1 MAKGKSAG
9 ARRLALIT
17 LIALPLCLITAFIFY
32 ACCLDHVITA
42 IYKGESLPV
51 LNGLIHNTDNTPLS
65 YYLARSHLLFSHL
78 IVLCI
83 ATFLLIAA
91 AISHDYMRSIFIN
104 FFTTPTSALNLAIF
118 RIAVTATVLLDLD
131 PSTTIWF
138 SSLPRELQ
146 FAPFG
151 MGWLLP
157 HLPIFKSLTIVAEIL
172 FVVVCIT
179 SLVGLF
185 TRTSTLLAL
194 LLSLYVLGITQ
205 FYGKVSHDHHLVW
218 FLALLAV
225 SRSGDSLSIDA
236 ILAAIKSADRGELPE
251 RPSVSIIYSLPLRF
265 ACLLLGI
272 IYFFPGF
279 WKVWTCGFDWALSE
293 NIKYQM
299 YSKWMEFSGW
309 TPFFRLDWHPWLYKS
324 GALSTITFETSF
336 IFLILFPRLR
346 ALAAAGGVAFHSVSD
361 LFMRIF
367 FYDLLICYVALFDVG
382 SWFQK
387 LGRWLFPDRLTLFYD
402 ENCRFCRRAVAA
414 IVVLDILDRITLAGV
429 VDEVKT
435 SRIAILQL
443 DHRALLKD
451 MRAVSGDR
459 TWVGFAAYRAL
470 ATRVPLLWPIVPILY
485 LVPIEVL
492 GTKLYRRIADSRASS
507 LPQRTAQTAYR
518 TESNRRGY
526 APIVVVGVLLLV
538 VNVYAGGRRIMSGW
552 PFACYPLFDFIQ
564 TGEIDSLQVEA
575 LDAAGDVIRS
585 GTPDLKEKFMA
596 QRFRGLLENVLRIRT
611 SGESADRLTALWR
624 LYVQQDPRLEKATAV
639 RFYRVT
645 LCTVPERRH
654 LNPIK
659 SQLIFEMKL

>member
-1 MAKGKSAG
+1 MAKEKSAG
-9 ARRLALIT
+9 ARRLALLT
-17 LIALPLCLITAFIFY
+17 LIALSLCLITAFIFY
-32 ACCLDHVITA
+32 TCCLDRVITA

-51 LNGLIHNTDNTPLS
+51 LNGLIHNTDNTSLS
-65 YYLARSHLLFSHL
+65 YYLTRSHLLFSHL

-83 ATFLLIAA
+83 ATHLFIAA
-91 AISHDYMRSIFIN
+91 TISHDYVKSIFIN
-104 FFTTPTSALNLAIF
+104 FFTTPTSALNLAVF
-118 RIAVTATVLLDLD
+118 RMAVMATVLLDLD

-138 SSLPRELQ
+138 SNLPRELQ

-151 MGWLLP
+151 MRWLLP
-157 HLPIFKSLTIVAEIL
+157 HLPIFKSLAIVAEIL
-172 FVVVCIT
+172 LVVVCIT

-218 FLALLAV
+218 FLAILAV
-225 SRSGDSLSIDA
+225 SRSGDSLSLDA
-236 ILAAIKSADRGELPE
+236 ILGAIKRADRGELPA
-251 RPSVSIIYSLPLRF
+251 RPSVSIVYSLPLRF

-299 YSKWMEFSGW
+299 YSKWMEFNGW

-324 GALSTITFETSF
+324 SGLVTITFETSF

-346 ALAAAGGVAFHSVSD
+346 ALAAAGGVVFHSASA

-387 LGRWLFPDRLTLFYD
+387 LGRWLFPDRLTLYYD
-402 ENCRFCRRAVAA
+402 ENCRFCRRTVAA
-414 IVVLDILDRITLAGV
+414 IVVLDILDRITLASM
-429 VDEVKT
+429 VDEAET
-435 SRIAILQL
+435 ARIEILQL
-443 DHRALLKD
+443 DHRALRKD
-451 MRAVSGDR
+451 MYAVSGDR
-459 TWVGFAAYRAL
+459 TWVGFAANRAL
-470 ATRVPLLWPIVPILY
+470 ATRVPLLWPIVPLLH
-485 LVPIEVL
+485 LVPIEFV
-492 GTKLYRRIADSRASS
+492 GTKLYRRIADSRTSS
-507 LPQRTAQTAYR
+507 LPQRTAQTTYR
-518 TESNRRGY
+518 TENNRRGY
-526 APIVVVGVLLLV
+526 APVVIVGVLLLI

-564 TGEIDSLQVEA
+564 REEIDTLQVEA
-575 LDAAGDVIRS
+575 LDATGEVIRS

-596 QRFRGLLENVLRIRT
+596 QRFRGLLENLLRMRT
-611 SGESADRLTALWR
+611 PGESADHLTALWK

-645 LCTVPERRH
+645 LCTIPERRH
-654 LNPIK
+654 LNPVK
-659 SQLIFEMKL
+659 SQLILEMKL

>member
-1 MAKGKSAG
+1 MEKGKSAV
-9 ARRLALIT
+9 ARRLV
-17 LIALPLCLITAFIFY
+17 PLVLVSLSLSLLAAFIFY
-32 ACCLDHVITA
+32 ICCLDRVISA
-42 IYKGESLPV
+42 IYRGESLAV
-51 LNGLIHNTDNTPLS
+51 LNRLIHITDSTPLS
-65 YYLARSHLLFSHL
+65 YYLIRSHLLFSHL

-83 ATFLLIAA
+83 ATHLFIAA

-118 RIAVTATVLLDLD
+118 RIAVMATIMLDLD

-138 SSLPRELQ
+138 SNLPHELQ

-151 MGWLLP
+151 MTWLLP
-157 HLPIFKSLTIVAEIL
+157 HLPIFKSLAIVAEIL
-172 FVVVCIT
+172 FVVVCLT

-194 LLSLYVLGITQ
+194 ILSLYVLGITQ

-218 FLALLAV
+218 FLAILAV
-225 SRSGDSLSIDA
+225 SRSGDSLSLDA
-236 ILAAIKSADRGELPE
+236 ILAAIRRADKGELPL
-251 RPSVSIIYSLPLRF
+251 RPSVSIEYSLPLRF

-272 IYFFPGF
+272 VYFFPGF
-279 WKVWTCGFDWALSE
+279 WKVWTCGFDWALSD
-293 NIKYQM
+293 NIKFQM
-299 YSKWMEFSGW
+299 YSKWMEFDGW
-309 TPFFRLDWHPWLYKS
+309 TPFFRLDWHPWLYKVS
-324 GALSTITFETSF
+324 ALGTITFETSF
-336 IFLILFPRLR
+336 IFLIFFPRLR
-346 ALAAAGGVAFHSVSD
+346 ALAAAGGVAFHSASA

-402 ENCRFCRRAVAA
+402 ENCDFCRRTVAA
-414 IVVLDILDRITLAGV
+414 IVALDILDRISVARM
-429 VDEVKT
+429 VDEAET
-435 SRIAILQL
+435 ARMAILQL
-443 DHRALLKD
+443 DRRTLHKD
-451 MRAVSGDR
+451 MHAVSGDR

-470 ATRVPLLWPIVPILY
+470 ATLSPLLWPIVPL
-485 LVPIEVL
+485 LHLTPIEVV
-492 GTKLYRRIADSRASS
+492 GNRLYRRIAESRTSS

-518 TESNRRGY
+518 TESNRKRY
-526 APIVVVGVLLLV
+526 APIVIVGVLLLV

-564 TGEIDSLQVEA
+564 REEIDSLQVEA
-575 LDAAGDVIRS
+575 LDATGEVIGS
-585 GTPDLKEKFMA
+585 GTPDLKEKFMG
-596 QRFRGLLENVLRIRT
+596 QRFRGLLENLLRMRT
-611 SGESADRLTALWR
+611 PGESADHLTALWK

-645 LCTVPERRH
+645 LCTIPERRH
-654 LNPIK
+654 LNPVK